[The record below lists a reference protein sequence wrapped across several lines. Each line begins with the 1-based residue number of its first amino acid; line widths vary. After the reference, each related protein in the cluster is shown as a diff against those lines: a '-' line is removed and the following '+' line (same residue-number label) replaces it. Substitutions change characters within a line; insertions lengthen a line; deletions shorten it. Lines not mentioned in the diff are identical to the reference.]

1 MIGRQLQKITQNVKL
16 LSKSKKITQSNSI
29 ALFSQTFSKQSYH
42 GYKYATLGFLGSSIV
57 LSGIGYYWIY
67 NQDKNSVV
75 HAAQS
80 KKKLVILGSGWGA
93 VSLIKSLQPDL
104 YDIKVVSP
112 NNYFL
117 FTPLLPSVTV
127 GTVDG
132 RSLTEPIRKILM
144 KKQKT
149 NCEYYEAQCI
159 DIDFE
164 NNQIT
169 CADRS
174 GIIKKVKCVFNSKIV
189 FFYSYS

>member
-1 MIGRQLQKITQNVKL
+1 MV
-16 LSKSKKITQSNSI
+16 
-29 ALFSQTFSKQSYH
+29 
-42 GYKYATLGFLGSSIV
+42 LG
-57 LSGIGYYWIY
+57 GIGYVWIY
-67 NQDKNSVV
+67 TQNENSVV
-75 HAAQS
+75 HAAQT

-112 NNYFL
+112 TNYFL

-149 NCEYYEAQCI
+149 DCEYYEAQCI
-159 DIDFE
+159 DVDFE

-174 GIIKKVKCVFNSKIV
+174 GL
-189 FFYSYS
+189 

>member
-1 MIGRQLQKITQNVKL
+1 MFGRQVHKIKQNLKL
-16 LSKSKKITQSNSI
+16 LSKSKKITQSYNV
-29 ALFSQTFSKQSYH
+29 ALVSQTFSKQSYH
-42 GYKYATLGFLGSSIV
+42 GYKYTTLGLLGSTLV
-57 LSGIGYYWIY
+57 LGGISYYWIY
-67 NQDKNSVV
+67 CQDKSSVV

-112 NNYFL
+112 TNYFL

-144 KKQKT
+144 KKQK
-149 NCEYYEAQCI
+149 NDCEYYEAHCI

-164 NNQIT
+164 KNQLI

-174 GIIKKVKCVFNSKIV
+174 GKN
-189 FFYSYS
+189 YAML